1 MGCDSGAEMAIARRA
16 DRRCSGASAFARAG
30 VKQGQRRRVEPNWA
44 ELSIELKKPG
54 VTLLILWE
62 EYRSVH
68 PDGYGYSRFC
78 ELFRNFEQRLSPTS

>member
-1 MGCDSGAEMAIARRA
+1 MEHRLFI
-16 DRRCSGASAFARAG
+16 RAG
-30 VKQGQRRRVEPNWA
+30 VKQGQRRRHEPNWA

-68 PDGYGYSRFC
+68 PGGYGYSRYVAAGFMLRKPLC
-78 ELFRNFEQRLSPTS
+78 CSGAWPSLGS